1 MTERERLQPRTGR
14 RRLGAATGVLLVAG
28 TVVSSASYTD
38 EATLGLAGAGIGFPH
53 TFAIGVVAADGTA
66 EPADAEAGVE
76 WLVEG
81 AGTLV
86 PGRSVSTVVQ
96 VFNNTPTLDADTVL
110 EVVARGGD
118 GAVAEAIPNITPH
131 LRLSAQD
138 QDGVVLF
145 SDVPWEQARGS
156 VGRLVARGSGS
167 LAAGEP
173 YTAGPAGSERQITLT
188 IDYLD
193 EPGVEALNGGQAALS
208 LRIDATS
215 VTP

>member
-1 MTERERLQPRTGR
+1 MTGERGSSPERDVVAWVRPPGCSSSPGRSSRARRTRTR
-14 RRLGAATGVLLVAG
+14 RPW
-28 TVVSSASYTD
+28 ASP
-38 EATLGLAGAGIGFPH
+38 GAGIGFPH

-118 GAVAEAIPNITPH
+118 GALAEGIPNITPH

-156 VGRLVARGSGS
+156 VGRLVARGSDP

-173 YTAGPAGSERQITLT
+173 YTTGPAGSERQITLT
-188 IDYLD
+188 I
-193 EPGVEALNGGQAALS
+193 
-208 LRIDATS
+208 
-215 VTP
+215 